1 MESHWSFLSTGIKDH
16 PDNKIQ
22 TLRKNTS
29 LTENKCHIYMYIF
42 VFILIIKNK
51 IILPL
56 KQALWELTSL
66 PGNIS

>member
-1 MESHWSFLSTGIKDH
+1 MESHWSFLNTGIKDH

-29 LTENKCHIYMYIF
+29 LTENKCHIHMYIF

-66 PGNIS
+66 PDNIS